1 MKKKSFLISSIHC
14 PSLPHFPHL
23 VHPRFPSGLS
33 ILPCCPCIHLS
44 VHLSILS
51 CCPSVHPICL
61 SAPSIHQSSSHH
73 PSFPHFSSPLFP
85 HQIFVPVFLKPSP
98 SLKERKKESYWQKF
112 YDNLLREILEV
123 NMQKGSMS
131 PQM

>member
-1 MKKKSFLISSIHC
+1 M
-14 PSLPHFPHL
+14 
-23 VHPRFPSGLS
+23 
-33 ILPCCPCIHLS
+33 LS
-44 VHLSILS
+44 VYPSIRPVVPPVR
-51 CCPSVHPICL
+51 PSVHPICL

-73 PSFPHFSSPLFP
+73 PSFPHFSPPLFP

-112 YDNLLREILEV
+112 YDNLLRKILGAK
-123 NMQKGSMS
+123 MQKGSMS